1 MKYREFLEH
10 LQKFTN
16 QKITQTEIAEGLG
29 VSQSAITKRIS
40 RESDFTFNDLIRMQ
54 THLKEKFKN
63 LSFVQ
68 NQENENVTLDYYP
81 DVFGSCGGGAF
92 VLSEQK
98 ELIQVPVRC
107 FNAPFSND
115 KKYSVINAIGD
126 SMSPTIYD
134 KDKLIVEHWNN
145 GQIRDNRVYVFC
157 YGDEIFVKRLVKN
170 VDEMIIKSD
179 NPDPMYRPRY
189 IEKEDMSNI
198 IIIGEIVGLIRDMR

>member
-40 RESDFTFNDLIRMQ
+40 RESDFTFNDLIRVQ
-54 THLKEKFKN
+54 AHLKEKFKN

-98 ELIQVPVRC
+98 ELIQVPARC
-107 FNAPFSND
+107 FSAPFSSN
-115 KKYSVINAIGD
+115 KRYSVINAIGE
-126 SMSPTIYD
+126 SMSPTICD
-134 KDKLIVEHWNN
+134 KDKLIVEHFEG
-145 GQIRDNRVYVFC
+145 GQIKDNRVYVFC
-157 YGDEIFVKRLVKN
+157 FGDEIFVK
-170 VDEMIIKSD
+170 
-179 NPDPMYRPRY
+179 
-189 IEKEDMSNI
+189 
-198 IIIGEIVGLIRDMR
+198 